1 MTATHDVTQAL
12 TTAAFDML
20 TQAHDEAIDIA
31 MLLEDAVEVLRDEA
45 SIDGTLG
52 ALEAFARCLAGLTRS
67 VEATQSLLLRARG
80 RGGR

>member
-1 MTATHDVTQAL
+1 MTATHDAAQTLTVAAL
-12 TTAAFDML
+12 DLL

-45 SIDGTLG
+45 SVDGTLG
-52 ALEAFARCLAGLTRS
+52 ALEAFARRLAGLTRS
-67 VEATQSLLLRARG
+67 VEATQTLLLRARG